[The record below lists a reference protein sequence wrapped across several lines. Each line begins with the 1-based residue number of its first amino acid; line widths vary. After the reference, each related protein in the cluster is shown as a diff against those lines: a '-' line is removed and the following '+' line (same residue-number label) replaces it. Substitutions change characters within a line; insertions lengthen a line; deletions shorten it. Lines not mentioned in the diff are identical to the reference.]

1 MSEPANAWTAGPKAQ
16 LDYEK
21 LNQPFVPS
29 AADEAGVDEANPE
42 IERELFS
49 GELKPAGEALK
60 ALELKV
66 TFEGVN
72 ITDLKPVNNF
82 ADADLHPVVLQNIKL
97 CGYDL
102 PTAIQAH
109 CIPALLKENDIVAV
123 SQTGSGKTA
132 AYLIPIVSKL
142 MGRVSKIGGPRIDTR
157 AVDYNPERDRVIAQ
171 PLVVIICPT
180 RELAHQI
187 FNEARR
193 ISYRS
198 KLIPACVYGGT
209 PVKYNIQQLSKG
221 CDILIGTPGRMVD
234 LMDKPH
240 ILSMAK
246 VK

>member
-1 MSEPANAWTAGPKAQ
+1 MSEPANAWTTGPKAQ

-21 LNQPFVPS
+21 LSQAFVPTT
-29 AADEAGVDEANPE
+29 ADEAGIDEANPE
-42 IERELFS
+42 IEKELF
-49 GELKPAGEALK
+49 GAELKPAGEALK
-60 ALELKV
+60 ELELKV

-72 ITDLKPVNNF
+72 VTELKPVHDF
-82 ADADLHPVVLQNIKL
+82 ASADLHPVVLQNIKL
-97 CGYDL
+97 CKYDL
-102 PTAIQAH
+102 PTAIQGH

-142 MGRVSKIGGPRIDTR
+142 MGRVGKIGGPRVDTR
-157 AVDYNPERDRVIAQ
+157 AADYNPERHKVVAQ
-171 PLVVIICPT
+171 PLVVIVCPT

-198 KLIPACVYGGT
+198 KLIPACAYGGT
-209 PVKYNIQQLSKG
+209 PVKYNVMQLQKG
-221 CDILIGTPGRMVD
+221 CDILIGTPGRIVD

-240 ILSMAK
+240 VLSMAR